1 VGNAY
6 ENIRPNLNSVGMGI
20 ALALALCTV
29 AYGSSVSWTEYTA
42 DPVYSPGKAYY
53 PSVIE
58 VGSTYMMW
66 SQDDSDGGE
75 QMATS
80 PDGITWTTKGQ
91 VSGLT
96 YPPTHAVV
104 ERIGN
109 VYQMWYDDSSALYS
123 IDAIRTATSNDGLI
137 WTNDQPIT
145 QVGNTVVTGQWPSW
159 NTGSYGAEDILF
171 NPLGSS
177 SIVDPVD
184 GSSVWANKFVMYY
197 DGTTGDDESVG
208 LAVSNDGINW
218 EGYDGGTAPVLDS
231 SATGWD
237 SGYVGYGTVIQLGP
251 NAFEFWY
258 SAGKAGDYVLNQGI
272 GYATSTDGIHWVK
285 DPSNP
290 IFDISDGVA
299 WRDERT
305 YTPMVIG
312 DQMWFSGV
320 SSSGVYSIGYATESS
335 GVPEPSSAGLLALGG
350 VTLLICRRKR
360 TVR

>member
-1 VGNAY
+1 
-6 ENIRPNLNSVGMGI
+6 
-20 ALALALCTV
+20 
-29 AYGSSVSWTEYTA
+29 
-42 DPVYSPGKAYY
+42 
-53 PSVIE
+53 
-58 VGSTYMMW
+58 
-66 SQDDSDGGE
+66 
-75 QMATS
+75 
-80 PDGITWTTKGQ
+80 
-91 VSGLT
+91 
-96 YPPTHAVV
+96 
-104 ERIGN
+104 
-109 VYQMWYDDSSALYS
+109 MWYDDSSALYS